1 MRGVRD
7 AGFVRDEVRRA
18 RDTQVMQEVLQGR
31 RTGLAGLAPF
41 AGPAVVVSVAYID
54 PGNFATN
61 IQAGARYGYGLL
73 WVVVLANLVAML
85 FQSLSA
91 RLGIVTGRDLAQL
104 CRERLPKPLVY
115 VMWVVSELAAM
126 ATDLAEFLGGAIGL
140 SLLFHLPLLVGM
152 VITGI
157 VTYALLL
164 LEGMGYRR
172 LELAI
177 GALVGVVGLSYLVE
191 LFVAPVGWASL
202 GQQIFV
208 PNLPDGAAVAIAVG
222 IIGATVMPHALFLH
236 SGLTERRARPKTD
249 MERRR
254 IIRLSNLEVVL
265 ALTVAGLINLAMVVM
280 AAGAFHGSH
289 PDVAKI
295 ETAYQTLVP
304 LLGGA
309 AATIFLISLIASG
322 FSSSVVG
329 TMAGQMIMQGFVAF
343 GIPLWLRRSI
353 TMVPSF
359 AVVIAGVDATR
370 ALVMSQ
376 VALSIA
382 LPFPMIAL
390 VWFTSR
396 RDTMGVFRNRWPVV
410 ALASLGALVVLSL
423 NVVLLLDAAGAIS
436 L

>member
-1 MRGVRD
+1 MLQKATPERPEEPAMR
-7 AGFVRDEVRRA
+7 
-18 RDTQVMQEVLQGR
+18 EVLDGHR
-31 RTGLAGLAPF
+31 RGLSALLPF

-61 IQAGARYGYGLL
+61 IQAGARYGYALL
-73 WVVVLANLVAML
+73 WVVLMANLVAML

-91 RLGIVTGRDLAQL
+91 RLGIVTGHSLAEL
-104 CRERLPKPLVY
+104 CREHLPKPLVY

-140 SLLFHLPLLVGM
+140 ALLFDLPLLVGM
-152 VITGI
+152 GITAI

-164 LEGMGYRR
+164 LEGKGYRR
-172 LELAI
+172 LELTI
-177 GALVGVVGLSYLVE
+177 GALVGVVGLAYLAE
-191 LFVAPVGWASL
+191 LFIAPIGWRSL

-208 PNLPDGAAVAIAVG
+208 PSLPDGAAVAIAVG

-236 SGLTERRARPKTD
+236 SGLTERRARPKTTD
-249 MERRR
+249 ERRR
-254 IIRLSNLEVVL
+254 IIGLSNLEVIL
-265 ALTVAGLINLAMVVM
+265 ALSVAGLINLAMVVM

-329 TMAGQMIMQGFVAF
+329 TMAGQMIMQGFVNF
-343 GIPLWLRRSI
+343 RIPLWLRRAV
-353 TMVPSF
+353 TMLPSF

-370 ALVMSQ
+370 ALVLSQ

-396 RDTMGVFRNRWPVV
+396 RHVMGVFTNRPSVTLAAIV
-410 ALASLGALVVLSL
+410 ASLVVLSL
-423 NVVLLLDAAGAIS
+423 NIVLLLDTFGLVS

>member
-1 MRGVRD
+1 MRMLQKVSPERPEEPAMRQVLDGH
-7 AGFVRDEVRRA
+7 RR
-18 RDTQVMQEVLQGR
+18 
-31 RTGLAGLAPF
+31 GLSGLLPF
-41 AGPAVVVSVAYID
+41 AGPAIVVSVAYID

-61 IQAGARYGYGLL
+61 IQAGARYGYALL
-73 WVVVLANLVAML
+73 WVVLMANLVAML

-91 RLGIVTGRDLAQL
+91 RLGIVTGYSLAEV
-104 CRERLPKPLVY
+104 CRANLPRPLVY

-140 SLLFHLPLLVGM
+140 SLLFNLPLLVGM
-152 VITGI
+152 GITGI

-164 LEGMGYRR
+164 LEGRGYRS

-177 GALVGVVGLSYLVE
+177 GAMVGVVGLAYLAE
-191 LFVAPVGWASL
+191 LFIAPIGWKTL

-208 PNLPDGAAVAIAVG
+208 PNLPDSMAVAITVG

-236 SGLTERRARPKTD
+236 SGLTERRARPKTTD
-249 MERRR
+249 ERRR
-254 IIRLSNLEVVL
+254 IIRVSNLEVVL
-265 ALTVAGLINLAMVVM
+265 ALSVAGLINLAMVVM

-295 ETAYQTLVP
+295 ETAYLTLVP

-329 TMAGQMIMQGFVAF
+329 TMAGQMIMQGFVNF
-343 GIPLWLRRSI
+343 HIPIWVRRAV
-353 TMVPSF
+353 TMLPSF

-370 ALVMSQ
+370 ALVLSQ

-396 RDTMGVFRNRWPVV
+396 RDIMGVFRNRPVV
-410 ALASLGALVVLSL
+410 TMAAILASMIVLGL
-423 NVVLLLDAAGAIS
+423 NIVLLLDTFGVIS

>member
-1 MRGVRD
+1 MLQKATPERPEEPAMR
-7 AGFVRDEVRRA
+7 
-18 RDTQVMQEVLQGR
+18 EVLDGHR
-31 RTGLAGLAPF
+31 RGLSALLPF

-61 IQAGARYGYGLL
+61 IQAGARYGYALL
-73 WVVVLANLVAML
+73 WVVLLANLVAML

-91 RLGIVTGRDLAQL
+91 RLGIVTGHSLAEL
-104 CRERLPKPLVY
+104 CREHLPKPLVY

-140 SLLFHLPLLVGM
+140 ALLFDLPLLVGM
-152 VITGI
+152 GITGI

-164 LEGMGYRR
+164 LEGKGYRR
-172 LELAI
+172 LELTI
-177 GALVGVVGLSYLVE
+177 GALVGVVGLAYLAE
-191 LFVAPVGWASL
+191 LFIAPIGWRSL

-208 PNLPDGAAVAIAVG
+208 PSLPDGAAVAIAVG

-236 SGLTERRARPKTD
+236 SGLTERRARPKTTD
-249 MERRR
+249 ERRR
-254 IIRLSNLEVVL
+254 IIGLSNLEVIL
-265 ALTVAGLINLAMVVM
+265 ALSVAGLINLAMVVM

-329 TMAGQMIMQGFVAF
+329 TMAGQMIMQGFVNF
-343 GIPLWLRRSI
+343 RIPLWLRRAV
-353 TMVPSF
+353 TMLPSF

-370 ALVMSQ
+370 ALVLSQ

-396 RDTMGVFRNRWPVV
+396 RHIMGVFTNRPAVSIAAIV
-410 ALASLGALVVLSL
+410 ASLIVLSL
-423 NVVLLLDAAGAIS
+423 NIVLLLDTFGVVS

>member
-1 MRGVRD
+1 MLQKVSPERPEEPAMRQVLDGH
-7 AGFVRDEVRRA
+7 RR
-18 RDTQVMQEVLQGR
+18 
-31 RTGLAGLAPF
+31 GLSGLLPF

-61 IQAGARYGYGLL
+61 IQAGARYGYALL

-91 RLGIVTGRDLAQL
+91 RLGIVTGHSLAEV
-104 CRERLPKPLVY
+104 CRANLPKPLVY
-115 VMWVVSELAAM
+115 LMWVVSELAAM

-140 SLLFHLPLLVGM
+140 SLLFDLPLLVGM
-152 VITGI
+152 GITGI

-164 LEGMGYRR
+164 LEGRGYRS
-172 LELAI
+172 LELTI
-177 GALVGVVGLSYLVE
+177 GALVGVVGLAYLVE
-191 LFVAPVGWASL
+191 LFIAPIGWKSL

-208 PNLPDGAAVAIAVG
+208 PSLPDGAAVAIAVG

-236 SGLTERRARPKTD
+236 SGLTERRARPKTTD
-249 MERRR
+249 ERRR
-254 IIRLSNLEVVL
+254 IIRLSNLEVIL
-265 ALTVAGLINLAMVVM
+265 ALSVAGLINLAMVVM

-309 AATIFLISLIASG
+309 AATIFLVSLIASG

-329 TMAGQMIMQGFVAF
+329 TMAGQMIMQGFVNF
-343 GIPLWLRRSI
+343 HIPIWVRRAV
-353 TMVPSF
+353 TMLPSF

-370 ALVMSQ
+370 ALVLSQ

-396 RDTMGVFRNRWPVV
+396 GDIMGVFRNRPAVSI
-410 ALASLGALVVLSL
+410 AAIIASLVVLGL
-423 NVVLLLDAAGAIS
+423 NIVLLLGSFGVIS

>member
-1 MRGVRD
+1 MLDQVRQQKPD
-7 AGFVRDEVRRA
+7 PAMVD
-18 RDTQVMQEVLQGR
+18 VLSGR
-31 RTGLAGLAPF
+31 RRGLSALLPF
-41 AGPAVVVSVAYID
+41 AGPAMVVSVAYID

-61 IQAGARYGYGLL
+61 IQAGARYGYALL
-73 WVVVLANLVAML
+73 WVVLLANLVAML

-91 RLGIVTGRDLAQL
+91 RLGIVTGRNLAEL
-104 CRERLPKPLVY
+104 CRDRLPRPLVY
-115 VMWVVSELAAM
+115 LMWVVSELAAM

-140 SLLFHLPLLVGM
+140 SLLFHMPLLVGM
-152 VITGI
+152 AITGI

-164 LEGMGYRR
+164 LEGKGYRR
-172 LELAI
+172 LELTI

-191 LFVAPVGWASL
+191 LFIAPVGWKSL

-208 PNLPDGAAVAIAVG
+208 PNIPDSAAIAIAVG

-236 SGLTERRARPKTD
+236 SGLTERRAQPKND
-249 MERRR
+249 GERRR
-254 IIRLSNLEVVL
+254 IIRLSNLEVIL
-265 ALTVAGLINLAMVVM
+265 ALSVAGLINLAMVVM

-309 AATIFLISLIASG
+309 AATIFLVSLVASG

-329 TMAGQMIMQGFVAF
+329 TMAGQMIMQGFVDF
-343 GIPLWLRRSI
+343 RIPIWLRRAI
-353 TMVPSF
+353 TMLPSF
-359 AVVIAGVDATR
+359 AVVLAGVDATR
-370 ALVMSQ
+370 ALVLSQ

-396 RDTMGVFRNRWPVV
+396 RDVMGAFRNGMLVV
-410 ALASLGALVVLSL
+410 GLAALAALVVLGL
-423 NVVLLLDAAGAIS
+423 NVLLLLDAFGVVS

>member
-1 MRGVRD
+1 MLDQVR
-7 AGFVRDEVRRA
+7 
-18 RDTQVMQEVLQGR
+18 QQEPDPAMVDVLSGR
-31 RTGLAGLAPF
+31 RRGLSALLPF
-41 AGPAVVVSVAYID
+41 AGPAMVVSVAYID

-61 IQAGARYGYGLL
+61 IQAGARYGYALL
-73 WVVVLANLVAML
+73 WVVLLANLVAML

-91 RLGIVTGRDLAQL
+91 RLGIVTGRNLAEL
-104 CRERLPKPLVY
+104 CRDRLPRPLVY
-115 VMWVVSELAAM
+115 LMWVVSELAAM

-140 SLLFHLPLLVGM
+140 SLLFHMPLLVGM
-152 VITGI
+152 AITGI

-164 LEGMGYRR
+164 LEGKGYRR
-172 LELAI
+172 LELTI

-191 LFVAPVGWASL
+191 LFIAPVGWTAL

-208 PNLPDGAAVAIAVG
+208 PSLPDSAAIAIAVG

-236 SGLTERRARPKTD
+236 SGLTERRARPKND
-249 MERRR
+249 GERRR
-254 IIRLSNLEVVL
+254 IIRLSNLEVIL
-265 ALTVAGLINLAMVVM
+265 ALSVAGLINLAMVVM

-309 AATIFLISLIASG
+309 AATIFLVSLVASG

-329 TMAGQMIMQGFVAF
+329 TMAGQMIMQGFVDF
-343 GIPLWLRRSI
+343 RIPIWLRRAI
-353 TMVPSF
+353 TMLPSF
-359 AVVIAGVDATR
+359 AVVLAGVDATR
-370 ALVMSQ
+370 ALVLSQ

-396 RDTMGVFRNRWPVV
+396 RDVMGAFRNGMLVV
-410 ALASLGALVVLSL
+410 GLAALAALVVLGL
-423 NVVLLLDAAGAIS
+423 NVLLLLDAFGVVT

>member
-1 MRGVRD
+1 MLQKATPERPEEPAMR
-7 AGFVRDEVRRA
+7 
-18 RDTQVMQEVLQGR
+18 EVLDGHR
-31 RTGLAGLAPF
+31 RGLAALLPF

-61 IQAGARYGYGLL
+61 IQAGARYGYALL
-73 WVVVLANLVAML
+73 WVVLLANLVAML

-91 RLGIVTGRDLAQL
+91 RLGIVTGHSLAEL
-104 CRERLPKPLVY
+104 CREHLPKPLVY

-140 SLLFHLPLLVGM
+140 ALLFDLPLLVGM
-152 VITGI
+152 GITAI

-164 LEGMGYRR
+164 LEGQGYRR
-172 LELAI
+172 LELTI
-177 GALVGVVGLSYLVE
+177 GALVGVVGLAYLAE
-191 LFVAPVGWASL
+191 LFIAPIGWRSL

-208 PNLPDGAAVAIAVG
+208 PSLPDGAAVAIAVG

-236 SGLTERRARPKTD
+236 SGLTERRARPKTTD
-249 MERRR
+249 ERRR
-254 IIRLSNLEVVL
+254 IIGLSNLEVIL
-265 ALTVAGLINLAMVVM
+265 ALSVAGLINLAMVVM

-329 TMAGQMIMQGFVAF
+329 TMAGQMIMQGFVNF
-343 GIPLWLRRSI
+343 RIPLWLRRAV
-353 TMVPSF
+353 TMLPSF

-370 ALVMSQ
+370 ALVLSQ

-396 RDTMGVFRNRWPVV
+396 RHIMGVFTNRPAVSV
-410 ALASLGALVVLSL
+410 AAIVASLIVLGL
-423 NVVLLLDAAGAIS
+423 NIVLLLDTFGLVS

>member
-1 MRGVRD
+1 
-7 AGFVRDEVRRA
+7 
-18 RDTQVMQEVLQGR
+18 
-31 RTGLAGLAPF
+31 
-41 AGPAVVVSVAYID
+41 
-54 PGNFATN
+54 
-61 IQAGARYGYGLL
+61 
-73 WVVVLANLVAML
+73 ML

-152 VITGI
+152 AITGI

-191 LFVAPVGWASL
+191 LFVAPVGWAAL

-208 PNLPDGAAVAIAVG
+208 PNLPDSAAVAIAVG

-309 AATIFLISLIASG
+309 AATIFLISLVASG

-329 TMAGQMIMQGFVAF
+329 TMAGQMIMQGFVGF
-343 GIPLWLRRSI
+343 RIPIWVRRLV
-353 TMVPSF
+353 TMLPAL
-359 AVVIAGVDATR
+359 AVVALGVNATN

-376 VALSIA
+376 VVLSIA
-382 LPFPMIAL
+382 LPLPMIAL
-390 VWFTSR
+390 LIFTGK
-396 RDTMGVFRNRWPVV
+396 RDIMGAFVNGPTTRIC
-410 ALASLGALVVLSL
+410 AAAATIVVLGL
-423 NVVLLLDAAGAIS
+423 NLFLIAQTFGVAIPGLPAAQ
-436 L
+436 

>member
-1 MRGVRD
+1 MLDQVRQQNPD
-7 AGFVRDEVRRA
+7 PAMVD
-18 RDTQVMQEVLQGR
+18 VLSGR
-31 RTGLAGLAPF
+31 RRGLSALLPF
-41 AGPAVVVSVAYID
+41 AGPAMVVSVAYID

-61 IQAGARYGYGLL
+61 IQAGARYGYALL
-73 WVVVLANLVAML
+73 WVVLLANLVAIL

-91 RLGIVTGRDLAQL
+91 RLGIVTGRNLAEL
-104 CRERLPKPLVY
+104 CRDRLPRPLVY
-115 VMWVVSELAAM
+115 LMWVVSELAAM

-140 SLLFHLPLLVGM
+140 SLLFHMPLLVGM
-152 VITGI
+152 GITGI
-157 VTYALLL
+157 VTYALLM
-164 LEGMGYRR
+164 LEGKGYRR
-172 LELAI
+172 LELTI

-191 LFVAPVGWASL
+191 LFIAPVGWKSL

-208 PNLPDGAAVAIAVG
+208 PNIPDSAAIAIAVG

-236 SGLTERRARPKTD
+236 SGLTERRAQPKND
-249 MERRR
+249 SERRR
-254 IIRLSNLEVVL
+254 IIRLSNLEVIL
-265 ALTVAGLINLAMVVM
+265 ALAVAGLINLAMVVM

-309 AATIFLISLIASG
+309 AATIFLVSLVASG

-329 TMAGQMIMQGFVAF
+329 TMAGQMIMQGFVDF
-343 GIPLWLRRSI
+343 RIPIWLRRAI
-353 TMVPSF
+353 TMLPSF
-359 AVVIAGVDATR
+359 AVVLAGVDATR
-370 ALVMSQ
+370 ALVLSQ

-396 RDTMGVFRNRWPVV
+396 RDVMGAFRNGMLVV
-410 ALASLGALVVLSL
+410 GLAALAALVVLGL
-423 NVVLLLDAAGAIS
+423 NVLLLMDAFGAVS

>member
-1 MRGVRD
+1 MLDQVRQQKPD
-7 AGFVRDEVRRA
+7 PAMVD
-18 RDTQVMQEVLQGR
+18 VLSGR
-31 RTGLAGLAPF
+31 RRGLSALLPF
-41 AGPAVVVSVAYID
+41 AGPAMVVSVAYID

-61 IQAGARYGYGLL
+61 IQAGARYGYALL
-73 WVVVLANLVAML
+73 WVVLLANLVAML

-91 RLGIVTGRDLAQL
+91 RLGIVTGRNLAEL
-104 CRERLPKPLVY
+104 CRDRLPRPLVY
-115 VMWVVSELAAM
+115 LMWVVSELAAM

-140 SLLFHLPLLVGM
+140 SLLFHMPLLVGM
-152 VITGI
+152 VITAI

-164 LEGMGYRR
+164 LEGKGYRR
-172 LELAI
+172 LELTI

-191 LFVAPVGWASL
+191 LFIAPVGWTSL

-208 PNLPDGAAVAIAVG
+208 PNIPDSAAIAIAVG

-236 SGLTERRARPKTD
+236 SGLTERRAQPRND
-249 MERRR
+249 GERRR
-254 IIRLSNLEVVL
+254 IIRLSNLEVIL
-265 ALTVAGLINLAMVVM
+265 ALSVAGLINLAMVVM

-309 AATIFLISLIASG
+309 AATIFLVSLVASG

-329 TMAGQMIMQGFVAF
+329 TMAGQMIMQGFVDF
-343 GIPLWLRRSI
+343 RIPIWLRRAI
-353 TMVPSF
+353 TMLPSF
-359 AVVIAGVDATR
+359 AVVLAGVDATR
-370 ALVMSQ
+370 ALVLSQ

-396 RDTMGVFRNRWPVV
+396 RDVMGAFRN
-410 ALASLGALVVLSL
+410 GALVVGLAALAALVVLGL
-423 NVVLLLDAAGAIS
+423 NVLLLLDAFGVVS